1 MPRVQRV
8 RMVTSLVLIISMYMN
23 YLEDDKCEE
32 RKQAQGTDCDI
43 MQNSQ
48 NNYSSGE

>member
-32 RKQAQGTDCDI
+32 RKQA
-43 MQNSQ
+43 
-48 NNYSSGE
+48 

>member
-8 RMVTSLVLIISMYMN
+8 RMVTSLVPVIMYTT

-32 RKQAQGTDCDI
+32 RKHA
-43 MQNSQ
+43 
-48 NNYSSGE
+48 